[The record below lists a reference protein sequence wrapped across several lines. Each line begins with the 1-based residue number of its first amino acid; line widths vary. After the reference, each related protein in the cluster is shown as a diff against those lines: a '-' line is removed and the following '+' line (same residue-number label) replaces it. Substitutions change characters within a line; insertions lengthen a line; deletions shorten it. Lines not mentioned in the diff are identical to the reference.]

1 MNRSGKAVHRF
12 VLEKLFY
19 AAALAALVAAGS
31 ADPQGARF
39 LVKGP
44 FVPPA
49 DAPEYAADRVI
60 VKFVNELP
68 PQQIDALL
76 NRFGARWLE
85 SGEDH
90 AFDVL
95 KVAPGSVGDWVD
107 LFAQLPGVEYAEPD
121 FVAWMTSTPNDS
133 YFLPYQWNF
142 YDYGTLS
149 NGYASNFGVQGMSAW
164 NTTSGAGVTVAIV
177 DTGVAYE
184 NFGAYSQAPDLGGA
198 TFVSPKDFVNNDLHA
213 NDDNGHGTHVCGTIC
228 QTTNNAA
235 GCAGLAFSCT
245 VMPVK
250 VLDASG
256 SGQYSW
262 IADGIRWAADNGA
275 SVINMSLGG
284 SSGSSTLQ
292 SAVDYAWN
300 KGVVICAAAG
310 NSGRNGIAYPA
321 RYSNCIAVGATRFDG
336 ARCSYSQWGNGLD
349 VMAPGGDA
357 NVDQNHDGYGDGIL
371 QQTFS
376 GNPNT
381 FSYYFFTGTSMAT
394 PHVSATAAL
403 VKANQSNYTNAQ
415 VRAAIENTCKDLGA
429 AGYDTKTG
437 WGLVNAAAAIL
448 Y

>member
-1 MNRSGKAVHRF
+1 MNRSSKGANRLVFRRLL
-12 VLEKLFY
+12 VGLSLV
-19 AAALAALVAAGS
+19 ALVAAGS

-44 FVPPA
+44 FVAPE
-49 DAPEYAADRVI
+49 DAPAFMIDRVI

-68 PQQIDALL
+68 PAQIDSAL

-95 KVAPGSVGDWVD
+95 KVAPGTVLDWVA
-107 LFAQLPGVEYAEPD
+107 LLSQVPGVEYAEPD
-121 FVAWMTSTPNDS
+121 YIAWMTSTPNDT
-133 YFLPYQWNF
+133 YFFPYQWNF

-149 NGYASNFGVQGMSAW
+149 NGYASNYGVQGMSAW

-184 NFGAYSQAPDLGGA
+184 NFGSYSQAPDLGGA
-198 TFVSPKDFVNNDLHA
+198 TFVSPKNFVNGDDHA

-228 QTTNNAA
+228 QTTNNST
-235 GCAGLAFSCT
+235 GCAGLAYSCT

-250 VLDASG
+250 VLDSGG
-256 SGQYSW
+256 SGAYSW
-262 IADGIRWAADNGA
+262 IANGIRWAADNGA

-284 SSGSSTLQ
+284 SFGSSTLQ

-300 KGVVICAAAG
+300 KGVVLCAAAG
-310 NSGRNGIAYPA
+310 NSGRNGLSYPA
-321 RYSNCIAVGATRFDG
+321 RYANCVAVGATRFDG
-336 ARCSYSQWGNGLD
+336 ARCSYSQWGSGLD
-349 VMAPGGDA
+349 VMAPGGDTG
-357 NVDQNHDGYGDGIL
+357 VDQNHDGYGDGIL

-376 GNPNT
+376 GNPN
-381 FSYYFFTGTSMAT
+381 SYAYYFFTGTSMAT
-394 PHVSATAAL
+394 PHVSAIAAL
-403 VKANQSNYTNAQ
+403 VKANKGYTNSQ
-415 VRAAIENTCKDLGA
+415 IRAAIENTCKDLGP
-429 AGYDTKTG
+429 AGYDNKTG
-437 WGLVNAAAAIL
+437 WGLVNAAAAIN